1 MSAIP
6 NPLPIKS
13 IWISRKVAQVTVR
26 GARDKPGVA
35 ADLFQHLFERNI
47 NVEMI
52 FSGPSTKGR
61 VNLAFLIRESD
72 LHKVEEDMLEDLT
85 ELVDAREIVID
96 PKVAIIT
103 FRGTTD
109 MLQTPGIAAFIFGLL
124 AQAGANIELVGTCM
138 DSISVVIRRNRLD
151 TALDVMIENIPV
163 EITEGY
169 YLG

>member
-1 MSAIP
+1 MSGSP
-6 NPLPIKS
+6 DSLPIES
-13 IWISRKVAQVTVR
+13 IWVSRKVAQVTVR

-52 FSGPSTKGR
+52 FSGPSTRGR

-72 LHKVEEDMLEDLT
+72 LPKVEDEIVDDIT
-85 ELVDAREIVID
+85 DLVDAREVVID

-109 MLQTPGIAAFIFGLL
+109 MLQTPGIAAFLFGLL

-138 DSISVVIRRNRLD
+138 DSISVVIRRDRLD
-151 TALDVMIENIPV
+151 TALDVLMENLPV

>member
-1 MSAIP
+1 MSGSP
-6 NPLPIKS
+6 ETLPIES
-13 IWISRKVAQVTVR
+13 IWVSRKVAQVTVR

-52 FSGPSTKGR
+52 FSGPSAKGR

-72 LHKVEEDMLEDLT
+72 LPKVEDEIVDDIT
-85 ELVDAREIVID
+85 ELVDAREVVID

-109 MLQTPGIAAFIFGLL
+109 MLQTPGIAAFLFGLL

-138 DSISVVIRRNRLD
+138 DSISVVIRRDRLD
-151 TALDVMIENIPV
+151 TALDVLMENLTV